1 MLDFPQNLSEKL
13 PICLFTNKKQL
24 KTIWQEEKMLHFV
37 KNVPLIKAVFREIL
51 SKAQHLLFFRRKKTK
66 KELVPDRKNTHFAI
80 IVSLVISQPIMMVV
94 VKKFYKLSFR
104 IILTKIGHMI
114 SMFLYSI
121 KWQKSC
127 NVTIAIQRKNKNAW
141 NLSL

>member
-1 MLDFPQNLSEKL
+1 
-13 PICLFTNKKQL
+13 
-24 KTIWQEEKMLHFV
+24 MLHFV

-121 KWQKSC
+121 K
-127 NVTIAIQRKNKNAW
+127 
-141 NLSL
+141 